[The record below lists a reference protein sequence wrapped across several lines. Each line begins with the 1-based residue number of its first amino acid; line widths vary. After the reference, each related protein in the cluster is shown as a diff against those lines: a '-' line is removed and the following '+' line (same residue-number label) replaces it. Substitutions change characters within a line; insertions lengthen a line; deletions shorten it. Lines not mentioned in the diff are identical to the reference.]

1 MPMPVAF
8 FTAYPGFLG
17 SELLPRILER
27 DDDLAAVCVVQ
38 PKFASLARAR
48 VQALVGSHPS
58 LEGRVRILE
67 GDITLP
73 SLGLDEHLALAAEVT
88 QIFHLAAV
96 YDLSV
101 GRELA
106 LRVNVEGTR
115 NVIRFARACPA
126 LQRLQYVSTCYVSGR
141 YRGVFRESQLE
152 EGQQFN
158 NFYEET
164 KFLAEVEVRRA
175 MEEGLPTTIYRPSI
189 VVGDSRTGATQKFDG
204 PYFAIQWLLR
214 QPKVAAMPVFG
225 DPRATEFNVVPRD
238 FVLDAIT
245 HLSGRPDA
253 VGEVF
258 QLADPAPLTVDQLIR
273 ELARATDRR
282 IVRLPLPLRVAKG
295 AVAKVPGVYRLMR
308 IPASSIDYM
317 VHPTRYATDRARAFL
332 DPVGIRVPP
341 LPEYLDRLVHFARA
355 HPEIGSAA
363 MA

>member
-1 MPMPVAF
+1 MPLAF
-8 FTAYPGFLG
+8 FTGYPGFLG

-27 DDDLAAVCVVQ
+27 DPDLAAVCLVQ
-38 PKFASLARAR
+38 PKFAALARDRARTLAESRPALRDR
-48 VQALVGSHPS
+48 VQIV
-58 LEGRVRILE
+58 E

-73 SLGLDEHLALAAEVT
+73 SFGLARPEDIGREVT

-101 GRELA
+101 GRDFA

-115 NVIRFARACPA
+115 NVIRFARACPD
-126 LQRLQYVSTCYVSGR
+126 LERLQYVSTCYVSGR
-141 YRGVFRESQLE
+141 YRGRFTESQLE

-164 KFLAEVEVRRA
+164 KFLAEVEVKRA
-175 MEEGLPTTIYRPSI
+175 MSGGLPATIYRPSI
-189 VVGDSRTGATQKFDG
+189 VVGDSRTGVTQKFDG

-214 QPKVAAMPVFG
+214 QPSVAALPVIG

-245 HLSGRPDA
+245 HLSGRADA

-258 QLADPAPLTVDQLIR
+258 QLADPAPLTVHQLIR
-273 ELARATDRR
+273 ELGRATDRR
-282 IVRLPLPLRVAKG
+282 IVRLPLPLRVAQG
-295 AVAKVPGVYRLMR
+295 AIEKVPGVYRFMR

-317 VHPTRYATDRARAFL
+317 VHPTRYATDRATAFL